1 VVEYMTFIDDFFALM
16 NAALAPYGTIPQST
30 FLILGVALVLSLV
43 STTANR
49 FLVDVKRMKTIGE
62 EVKAWR
68 SEMDRAKKSNDKKL
82 LAKVTKKQEAMMK
95 LQSKMMWDR
104 MKVSFIFI
112 VPFYVIFIILS
123 NVFKATTVALS
134 PFTVPMLMPPA
145 NVAGLIQLP
154 YVSWYI
160 VCSFAISLPL
170 SRLFGVNPED

>member
-1 VVEYMTFIDDFFALM
+1 MGFIEDFFAFM
-16 NAALAPYGTIPQST
+16 SAALAPYGSIPQST
-30 FLILGVALVLSLV
+30 FLILGIALALSLI

-49 FLVDVKRMKTIGE
+49 FLVDVSRMRSISE

-68 SEMDRAKKSNDKKL
+68 TEMEKAKKSNDKKL

-112 VPFYVIFIILS
+112 VPFYVIFIVLS
-123 NVFKATTVALS
+123 KFYGTVPVALS
-134 PFTVPMLMPPA
+134 PFTIPMLLTGPPNA
-145 NVAGLIQLP
+145 AGAIQLA

-160 VCSFAISLPL
+160 ICSFSISLPL
-170 SRLFGVNPED
+170 SRLFGVNPEE

>member
-1 VVEYMTFIDDFFALM
+1 MGFIEDFFALM
-16 NAALAPYGTIPQST
+16 NSALAPYGSIPQST
-30 FLILGVALVLSLV
+30 FFIMAVALALSVV

-49 FLVDVKRMKTIGE
+49 FLVDVQKMKMISD

-68 SEMDRAKKSNDKKL
+68 SELDKAKKTNDKKL
-82 LAKVTKKQEAMMK
+82 LAKATKRQEAMMK

-112 VPFYVIFIILS
+112 VPFYIIFIILS
-123 NVFKATTVALS
+123 NVFKHTTVALS
-134 PFTVPMLMPPA
+134 PFTIPMLMPAA
-145 NVAGLIQLP
+145 NDAGMIMLP

-170 SRLFGVNPED
+170 SRLLGVNPED

>member
-1 VVEYMTFIDDFFALM
+1 LGFIEDFFAFV
-16 NAALAPYGTIPQST
+16 NVALAPYGTIPQST

-49 FLVDVKRMKTIGE
+49 FLVDVQRMKSISE

-68 SEMDRAKKSNDKKL
+68 SEMDKAKKSNDKKL

-95 LQSKMMWDR
+95 LQSKTMWDR

-123 NVFKATTVALS
+123 RFYGNIHVALS
-134 PFTVPMLMPPA
+134 PFTIPMLLTGPTDA
-145 NVAGLIQLP
+145 NWPGAIELA

-160 VCSFAISLPL
+160 ICSFSISLPL

>member
-1 VVEYMTFIDDFFALM
+1 LSFIDDFFAFM
-16 NAALAPYGTIPQST
+16 NAVLAPYGTIPQST
-30 FLILGVALVLSLV
+30 FLILGIALVLSLI

-49 FLVDVKRMKTIGE
+49 FLVDVQRMKSISE

-68 SEMDRAKKSNDKKL
+68 SEMDKAKKSNDKKL

-112 VPFYVIFIILS
+112 VPFYIIFIILS
-123 NVFKATTVALS
+123 RFFGNVYVALS
-134 PFTVPMLMPPA
+134 PFTIPMLLAGPA
-145 NVAGLIQLP
+145 SADWSGATELAYI
-154 YVSWYI
+154 SWYI
-160 VCSFAISLPL
+160 ICSFSISLPL